1 MLACC
6 LMAMPVW
13 AQDGIEA
20 PKPAGVVLEDSASPF
35 GPVDL
40 SDKDI
45 RLIILPAVKG
55 PFSAS
60 DAADFEKYYYFR
72 RDNTDVRTA
81 FADISECDGYARG
94 LRSNLPNNYTYYYG
108 VGGLVGG
115 AIGSLMSEAIIGS
128 ALKREAR
135 RQTMRTC
142 MAFKGYDRHGV
153 SKKVWQY
160 FNFEEGLTAVPD
172 GERRRRLLQQ
182 AAVAARTPAIGE
194 VLAP

>member
-72 RDNTDVRTA
+72 RDNTDIRTA
-81 FADISECDGYARG
+81 FADISECDGYARAQR
-94 LRSNLPNNYTYYYG
+94 LIPSNGYAYYVG
-108 VGGLVGG
+108 VGGVIGG
-115 AIGSLMSEAIIGS
+115 LMGEAIVGS
-128 ALKREAR
+128 AIKREAR
-135 RQTMRTC
+135 RKTMRTC